1 MEKQHTIIGIGDIL
15 WDEFPDSRQLGGAP
29 ANVAIHAGS
38 LGGKGVVISRIGD
51 DQDGNDIKKLLDEKN
66 ISHYLAV
73 DPDHPTGRVSVELD
87 QDGTAAYTIH
97 EEVAWDYLAWDETM
111 ARIISGA
118 DAICFGSLA
127 QRNPVSRKT
136 IQDAVRATRPDCIR
150 LFDINLRQHYYS
162 EEIIVQMLELAS
174 VLKLNHEEL
183 DRISHMILKA
193 DTETDRLAELIS
205 RFGLDMV
212 VLTRG
217 KDGSRL
223 FMDHIRDS
231 VYPAESGPIV
241 DTVGA
246 GDAFSAV
253 VVSGLLKGLELDR
266 IHRTASKTAAFV
278 CSQKG
283 ATPQLPDHLIRPVSM

>member
-1 MEKQHTIIGIGDIL
+1 MEKQHTIVGIGEIL
-15 WDEFPDSRQLGGAP
+15 WDEFLDSRQLGGAP
-29 ANVAIHAGS
+29 ANVAFHAGS

-51 DQDGNDIKKLLDEKN
+51 DTDGKNIEKLLDQKN

-73 DPDHPTGRVSVELD
+73 DPDHPTGRVSVHLD

-97 EEVAWDYLAWDETM
+97 EDVAWDYLTWDKTM

-136 IQDAVRATRPDCIR
+136 IQDAVRATQPKCIR

-162 EEIIVQMLELAS
+162 KKSIVQMLELSS

-183 DRISHMILKA
+183 DTVSHMILEA
-193 DTETDRLAELIS
+193 TTETARLEELIS
-205 RFGLDMV
+205 RFELDMI

-223 FMDHIRDS
+223 FMDNIQDS
-231 VYPAESGPIV
+231 IYPAESGPIV

-253 VVSGLLKGLELDR
+253 VVSGLLKGLGLDR
-266 IHRTASKTAAFV
+266 IHQTAAKVAAFV

-283 ATPQLPDHLIRPVSM
+283 ATPQLPDHVIRPVAM